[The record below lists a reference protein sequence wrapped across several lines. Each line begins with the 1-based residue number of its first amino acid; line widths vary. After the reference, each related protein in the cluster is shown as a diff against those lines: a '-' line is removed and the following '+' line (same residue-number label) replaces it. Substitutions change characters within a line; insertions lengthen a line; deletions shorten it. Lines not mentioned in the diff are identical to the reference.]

1 MELLSAEVLD
11 EKWKNAAWRGRLR
24 DSSNRY
30 DNLNLRLRRSLSW
43 LRRADEEY
51 YKLSAKAP
59 DSDAADR
66 KPDFDAAF
74 IFYWIAFNAVYELRE
89 ELHSV
94 SSRDAKTHFAKY
106 FRKIFESDTGEAIGS
121 VLQSDLASE
130 IQVLLENRYV
140 SDEYWKR
147 RHGLTE
153 NENWKRDFK
162 DKQRKVR
169 TVR

>member
-94 SSRDAKTHFAKY
+94 SSRDAKTHFAK
-106 FRKIFESDTGEAIGS
+106 GA
-121 VLQSDLASE
+121 A
-130 IQVLLENRYV
+130 LL
-140 SDEYWKR
+140 R
-147 RHGLTE
+147 RRTRGVQEGLRAAWQE
-153 NENWKRDFK
+153 LLDPAKAG
-162 DKQRKVR
+162 
-169 TVR
+169 